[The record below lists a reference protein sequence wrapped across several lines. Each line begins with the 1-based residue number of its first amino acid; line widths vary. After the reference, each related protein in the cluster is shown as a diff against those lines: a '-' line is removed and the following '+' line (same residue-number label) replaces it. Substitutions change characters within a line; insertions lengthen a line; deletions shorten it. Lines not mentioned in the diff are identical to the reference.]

1 MFYMKKVILYIDDE
15 EINLRLFKNTF
26 RREYT
31 ILTATSAN
39 EGLEILKDNKVDLVI
54 TDQRMPDVTGVQL
67 LSKVQEQYPSIPPGR
82 LIISGYSDPEDIEL
96 AYKEYQLFR
105 FISKPWDQN
114 ELIEIIKKAIGDE

>member
-1 MFYMKKVILYIDDE
+1 MKKVILYIDDE
-15 EINLRLFKNTF
+15 EINLRLFKSTF

-31 ILTATSAN
+31 ILTATSAA